1 MSAQKRNT
9 LYLTF
14 ICLVS
19 ALGGFLFGYDTA
31 VISGTISF
39 VKTQFMMNVAM
50 EGWFVGSALL
60 GCIIGV
66 AFAGILSDIFGRKKI
81 LFISALLFA
90 ISAIG
95 CMVLQEQF
103 LLIIFRLIG
112 GMGVG
117 IASMVSPLY
126 ISEISP
132 PELRGRL
139 VTLYQFAITIGILS
153 AYFVNAF
160 ILSISQKISLPDQG
174 FFHWIFVQDVWR
186 AMFGSETIPAL
197 LFFFLLFFVPRS
209 PRWLITKGHTEKAQK
224 ILTRIAGSETAE
236 QEVKG
241 IQKSLTRKTGSFRQ
255 LLQPG
260 LRLALFI
267 GITLAILSQLTG
279 INAII
284 YYGPR
289 IFESAGFGIG
299 HSLNSQVIIGSVN
312 VLFTL
317 IAIWK
322 IDKLGRKPLLIT
334 GSLGMMLFLVMIGF
348 LFQTGNENS
357 IGLLILI
364 LCYIAFFAFSFG
376 PVIWTLLSEIYPTHI
391 RGRAMSVA
399 ILSLWVGTYIIGQSV
414 PWLLENISPQGTFWL
429 FALMCIPAI
438 LITWKLVP
446 ETKGKTLEQI
456 EMYWLSKK

>member
-1 MSAQKRNT
+1 
-9 LYLTF
+9 
-14 ICLVS
+14 
-19 ALGGFLFGYDTA
+19 
-31 VISGTISF
+31 
-39 VKTQFMMNVAM
+39 MNVAM

-66 AFAGILSDIFGRKKI
+66 AFAGILSDTFGRKKI

-90 ISAIG
+90 ISATG
-95 CMVLQEQF
+95 CMILKEQS
-103 LLIIFRLIG
+103 LLITFRLIG

-139 VTLYQFAITIGILS
+139 VTLYQFAITIGILC

-160 ILSISQKISLPDQG
+160 ILSISENFSLSGQG

-209 PRWLITKGHTEKAQK
+209 PRWLITKGHPEKAQK
-224 ILTRIAGSETAE
+224 ILARIAGSETAE

-241 IQKSLTRKTGSFRQ
+241 IQKVLARETGSFRQ

-299 HSLNSQVIIGSVN
+299 HSLNSQVIIGAVN

-322 IDKLGRKPLLIT
+322 IDKLGRRPLLIT
-334 GSLGMMLFLVMIGF
+334 GISGMMLFLIMIGF

-376 PVIWTLLSEIYPTHI
+376 PVVWTLLSEIYPTHI

-429 FALMCIPAI
+429 FALMCLPAI

-456 EMYWLSKK
+456 EMFWLSKKSGE

>member
-1 MSAQKRNT
+1 M
-9 LYLTF
+9 
-14 ICLVS
+14 
-19 ALGGFLFGYDTA
+19 
-31 VISGTISF
+31 
-39 VKTQFMMNVAM
+39 
-50 EGWFVGSALL
+50 
-60 GCIIGV
+60 
-66 AFAGILSDIFGRKKI
+66 
-81 LFISALLFA
+81 
-90 ISAIG
+90 
-95 CMVLQEQF
+95 
-103 LLIIFRLIG
+103 
-112 GMGVG
+112 
-117 IASMVSPLY
+117 P
-126 ISEISP
+126 
-132 PELRGRL
+132 
-139 VTLYQFAITIGILS
+139 
-153 AYFVNAF
+153 
-160 ILSISQKISLPDQG
+160 
-174 FFHWIFVQDVWR
+174 
-186 AMFGSETIPAL
+186 
-197 LFFFLLFFVPRS
+197 
-209 PRWLITKGHTEKAQK
+209 
-224 ILTRIAGSETAE
+224 
-236 QEVKG
+236 
-241 IQKSLTRKTGSFRQ
+241 
-255 LLQPG
+255 
-260 LRLALFI
+260 LFI

-299 HSLNSQVIIGSVN
+299 HSLNSQVIIGIIN

-334 GSLGMMLFLVMIGF
+334 GSSGMMLSLVTIGF

-399 ILSLWVGTYIIGQSV
+399 TLSLWVGTYIIGQSV
-414 PWLLENISPQGTFWL
+414 PWLLENLSPQGTFWL

-456 EMYWLSKK
+456 EMYWLNRKSRK